1 MITHLPSAYRINPAP
16 QYRVRLLKEPVM
28 LYNGRSFE
36 HATHVMDVSTHDRI
50 MERRESDGWKT
61 VMSVENGNDR

>member
-16 QYRVRLLKEPVM
+16 QYRVRLLREPVM

-36 HATHVMDVSTHDRI
+36 HAAHVMDMCKHDRV
-50 MERRESDGWKT
+50 MERRESDGWKS
-61 VMSVENGNDR
+61 VISVENGK